1 MSNEQPHR
9 DGRTWWQ
16 RLVCL
21 VRTRTLA
28 GANVFRE
35 HDESS
40 NRAALRRELDD
51 AEIPVGLLAYVNDQP
66 AGWTRVVP
74 RRTLAGSV
82 ATERSSASLT
92 TTTLHGGSPASRS
105 VKSTA
110 GSVSEERCSA
120 RPSPTGWHQRST
132 LTVAA
137 DRQPSAM
144 SSDAPN
150 ELAAPLIMVVILVAE
165 TATWYE
171 LAGD

>member
-16 RLVCL
+16 RLVCV

-40 NRAALRRELDD
+40 NRAALRRELDE

-74 RRTLAGSV
+74 RRTLAGICGNGALQRV
-82 ATERSSASLT
+82 LDDDDSAWWVTCFAIRKEHRGLGVGRA
-92 TTTLHGGSPASRS
+92 LLGA
-105 VKSTA
+105 A
-110 GSVSEERCSA
+110 
-120 RPSPTGWHQRST
+120 
-132 LTVAA
+132 LA
-137 DRQPSAM
+137 DRLASAL
-144 SSDAPN
+144 DADR
-150 ELAAPLIMVVILVAE
+150 
-165 TATWYE
+165 
-171 LAGD
+171 GSR

>member
-1 MSNEQPHR
+1 MVAAFGLRGPNPDSR
-9 DGRTWWQ
+9 WCQ
-16 RLVCL
+16 R
-21 VRTRTLA
+21 
-28 GANVFRE
+28 FRE

-40 NRAALRRELDD
+40 NRAALRRELDE

-74 RRTLAGSV
+74 RRTLAGICGNGALQRV
-82 ATERSSASLT
+82 LDDDDSAGWVT
-92 TTTLHGGSPASRS
+92 CFAIR
-105 VKSTA
+105 KSTA

-150 ELAAPLIMVVILVAE
+150 ELAASLIMVVILVAE